1 MVKDVH
7 ITIIGDEKTVR
18 LHIND
23 PAACSTVE
31 GLNEV
36 DGAFLADLENFA
48 SGVLDGNPDA
58 GLVEITPAT
67 VATVL
72 TQPSE
77 EQEEGGTEAVA

>member
-48 SGVLDGNPDA
+48 SGVLDGNAD
-58 GLVEITPAT
+58 
-67 VATVL
+67 ATVL
-72 TQPSE
+72 PAPSE